1 MSMVKSIDDLD
12 AVFAKVKEMA
22 PDIYPVDTV
31 NSENILM
38 VMADLDD
45 INRSSDL
52 CMGMDISGDVSGIF
66 NPYENEKVVA
76 ALKKIR
82 EWNEEG
88 YVFTDT
94 TADAS
99 ALFWNEGQ
107 IFCRIARMKPG
118 TVEQYSVGNC
128 KFDKVLFDENAVRT
142 FCDFPGGW
150 GNAISATSDNPEA
163 AMQVLNF
170 AYGNKE
176 FIDLLTF
183 GEKDVEL
190 YVR

>member
-1 MSMVKSIDDLD
+1 
-12 AVFAKVKEMA
+12 MA

-99 ALFWNEGQ
+99 ALFWERRTD
-107 IFCRIARMKPG
+107 FCRIARMNPG

-128 KFDKVLFDENAVRT
+128 KFDKV
-142 FCDFPGGW
+142 
-150 GNAISATSDNPEA
+150 
-163 AMQVLNF
+163 
-170 AYGNKE
+170 
-176 FIDLLTF
+176 FI
-183 GEKDVEL
+183 
-190 YVR
+190 